1 MTIVND
7 QEETVIHSP
16 HVNRLKL
23 MEGKIKKE
31 INKVDAFNLTFHLK
45 NPAYGKMKPFKTLVN
60 VYNLKEQRFEFE
72 GRVLE
77 PEEDM
82 DSNGLHTFSY
92 VCEGELAFLEDSQQR
107 HLEFQGTPE
116 ELWISIINY
125 HNSQVEDYKHFEPGV
140 IEVTNSTNYLYC
152 YLSAEEDTFST
163 IENELM
169 DRLGGELQ
177 IRKENGIRYLDLV
190 ERVGESKETEIKIAK
205 NLKTITRSID
215 PTEIV
220 TRLTPLGTRIET
232 EGAIDASEARLTIEE
247 VNGGLPYLDRQD
259 LIDEFDIQGG
269 SQTWDDI
276 TDPNNL
282 LTRAQQWMD
291 NQKIALYQH
300 KISAADL
307 FLIGLDPD
315 SFQVGNDHKV
325 INPVMNIDE
334 RLRIIGKTIDILK
347 PEDDNL
353 TIGDKFKTLN
363 EYQADANKQE
373 KRIVRLQNTVNRQS
387 ERLASINEE
396 YNNLSES
403 LQQLNQAFEDADT
416 DAMQDAI
423 NNLNQAVDD
432 LSDAVNA
439 IPDYEPAT
447 QTEDG
452 LMSAADK
459 TKLDELEKYD
469 PATQTEDGLMSSADK
484 AKLDLITVLNTI
496 DLDQI
501 AQKIADLEEEVYGSG
516 S

>member
-1 MTIVND
+1 MFRVTINND
-7 QEETVIHSP
+7 GLDKVIHSH
-16 HVNRLKL
+16 HVNGLKL
-23 MEGKIKKE
+23 EQGKIKKE
-31 INKVDAFNLTFHLK
+31 INKVDSFNLAFHHN
-45 NPAYGKMKPFKTLVN
+45 NPAHGNMKPFKTLIN
-60 VYNLKEQRFEFE
+60 VFDLKEKEYVFE

-77 PEEDM
+77 PEEEM
-82 DSNGLHTFSY
+82 TNNGLHVFSY
-92 VCEGELAFLEDSQQR
+92 ACEGELSYLQDSQQR

-125 HNSQVEDYKHFEPGV
+125 HNTQVEEYKQFKPGV

-152 YLSAEEDTFST
+152 YLSAEEDTFSA
-163 IENELM
+163 IENELI
-169 DRLGGELQ
+169 DRLGGELR
-177 IRKENGIRYLDLV
+177 IRKENGVSYLDLV
-190 ERVGESKETEIKIAK
+190 ERIGESKQTEIKIAK

-215 PTEIV
+215 PTQIV
-220 TRLTPLGTRIET
+220 TRLTPLGTRVET
-232 EGAIDASEARLTIEE
+232 EGAIDASQARLTIEE
-247 VNGGLPYLDRQD
+247 VNNGIPYIDRED
-259 LIDEFDIQGG
+259 LKAEFGIQGG

-282 LTRAQQWMD
+282 LTRGQQWID

-315 SFQVGNDHKV
+315 SFQVGNDHPV

-373 KRIVRLQNTVNRQS
+373 KRIVQLQSKMNQQS
-387 ERLASINEE
+387 SRLASIQ
-396 YNNLSES
+396 SELDNVDQS
-403 LQQLNQAFEDADT
+403 VTDINQALADADLPALEEAIENLNLAVNDLT
-416 DAMQDAI
+416 DA
-423 NNLNQAVDD
+423 VD
-432 LSDAVNA
+432 A
-439 IPDYEPAT
+439 IPDYQPAT

-459 TKLDELEKYD
+459 TKLDELEKYEV
-469 PATQTEDGLMSSADK
+469 ATETEDGLMSAADK
-484 AKLDLITVLNTI
+484 TKLDE
-496 DLDQI
+496 
-501 AQKIADLEEEVYGSG
+501 LEK
-516 S
+516 